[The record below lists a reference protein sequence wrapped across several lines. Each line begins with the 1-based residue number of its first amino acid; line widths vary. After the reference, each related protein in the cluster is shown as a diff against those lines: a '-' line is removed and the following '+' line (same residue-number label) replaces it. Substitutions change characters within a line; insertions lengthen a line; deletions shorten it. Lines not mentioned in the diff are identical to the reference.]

1 MAAKRT
7 LVRLA
12 ANFEANL
19 AQVEAF
25 LAEAEAPQA
34 YDKLLDV
41 LLETVIPNL
50 ERHPRMGRPFLDRPA
65 QSVEG
70 QESIDR
76 LKKLIADGELREYLT
91 GDYLVLYVLVGGAV
105 TLLSIKHHRQLSFDL
120 EKQWPY

>member
-7 LVRLA
+7 PVRLA

-19 AQVEAF
+19 AQIEAF

-70 QESIDR
+70 QASIDR

-91 GDYLVLYVLVGGAV
+91 GDYLVLYVLIGGAV
-105 TLLSIKHHRQLSFDL
+105 ALLSIKHHRQLSFDL
-120 EKQWPY
+120 EKQWP